1 MTRIALTKYRVI
13 GAVFLVLMLA
23 GVPGVRAGSD
33 TAPDNYPTGVRTD
46 GDESPDNYLTWRQA
60 RLSAALQQV
69 LTTTVAEQPWL
80 PGVMVAID
88 IPSRGVHWSG
98 AAGVGNLQTGQPLGL
113 KFSFRIAS
121 ITKTF
126 TAAAI
131 YRLVEQGALDVRESL
146 DQVLDESDLE
156 LLESRGYR
164 TDRITVEHL
173 LSHTSGLPDYA
184 DTPEYIGEVLANPT
198 RRWTR
203 REQVEFAVD
212 HFPPVGEPGKAYAY
226 SDTGYVLLGEILER
240 RSGLS
245 LADVYRHVLGFRR
258 LRLFSTWLESLEP
271 VPPKAGPRASQY
283 YGDFDILAADPSFDL
298 YGGGGLV
305 STVEDLNRFITALF
319 AGKVVRRA
327 SLASMM
333 TTTVDPYAGRGLFR
347 LGNTGCW
354 GHGGFWGV
362 AMLHCPAEGVSM
374 SVALTAEPG
383 AAGSSFQLF
392 ELVGRLWA
400 ALDLR

>member
-1 MTRIALTKYRVI
+1 MTQIILTKYRAI
-13 GAVFLVLMLA
+13 ARCLLLA
-23 GVPGVRAGSD
+23 ILLASAHGVRASD
-33 TAPDNYPTGVRTD
+33 D
-46 GDESPDNYLTWRQA
+46 GPSESPAERQA

-80 PGVMVAID
+80 PGVIAAVD
-88 IPSRGVHWSG
+88 CPSCGLHWSG
-98 AAGVGNLQTGQPLGL
+98 AAGISNLQTGQPLRPD
-113 KFSFRIAS
+113 FSFRIAS
-121 ITKTF
+121 VTKTF

-131 YRLVEQGALDVRESL
+131 YRLVEQGALDLRGPL
-146 DQVLDESDLE
+146 DNLLAEPDLE
-156 LLESRGYR
+156 LLKSRGYR
-164 TDRITVEHL
+164 TDQITVKHL
-173 LSHTSGLPDYA
+173 LAHTSGLPNYA
-184 DTPEYIGEVLANPT
+184 ETPEYIAEVLANPT

-212 HFPPVGEPGKAYAY
+212 HFPPVGEPGKVYAY

-258 LRLFSTWLESLEP
+258 LHLFSTWLESLEP
-271 VPPKAGPRASQY
+271 VPPRAGPRTSQY
-283 YGDFDILAADPSFDL
+283 YGDFDILNVDPSIDL

-305 STVEDLNRFITALF
+305 STVGDLNRFIAALF

-347 LGNTGCW
+347 LGDTGCW

-362 AMLHCPAEGVSM
+362 VMLHCPAEGVSM